1 MIGRSLRVGFIAS
14 TALAVVAVSAADAKP
29 RLVVKDRD
37 QKTLLELGG
46 IPVVAEDLNGAS
58 IDVRGLSKTF
68 DSPKP
73 SRLTRGV
80 ELGPDRRRAVL
91 PFTQRGSKRIRRCA
105 PRDVLVRAAGAEG
118 DEFDLRRT
126 SQRCRPKPIDLTS
139 AAECNPIGMDVGED
153 SDDKLCMLPFPDN
166 FHTVRDTDSATGR
179 RVAFEDV
186 AMPENSGGAPIDAA
200 PYNRNDGFSP
210 GQTVVARIPGLA
222 TPEALEQT
230 NPITLDN
237 LSRNDAERRGEPVV
251 VIDAET
257 GERWPIWVEIDSN
270 SSTPEETA
278 LLIHPAVNYVAG
290 HRYIVALRDLRG
302 PENGKL
308 RAPEGFRLYRDDL
321 PSANAAVNSQRP
333 RFDRIF
339 RELRDAG
346 VRRAGLYLAWDFT
359 VASDENIA
367 ERLLFMRNDA
377 FAELGDTDLDDET
390 IQGDSPDFTVTSVQE
405 FTPGEDA
412 ELARRVQGTFE
423 VPCYLE
429 PDCGPGGRFDL
440 DADGLPQRNGTYT
453 ASFNC
458 GIPRV
463 AVDSPGAT
471 PGRPQVYGHGLLG
484 SRNEATSGAQ
494 QLLGQTHNFTICATD
509 TIGFSSGDVP
519 NIAGNIL
526 TDLGNFPELT
536 DRVQQGLLN
545 TLYLGRLMWHPGGL
559 SSDDAFAVD
568 PADEG
573 SPSVMDISRL
583 YYNGNSQGGIL
594 GGVATAVA
602 PDWTRA
608 SLGVPAM
615 NYSVLLNRSVD
626 FDTYSLILDPA
637 YPSALT
643 QQLALSMI
651 QMLWDRSES
660 NGYAHRMTD
669 DPLPGTPPHE
679 VLMNVAFGDHQ
690 VTTWQADVEARTI
703 GAQLH
708 QPVVYDGRWPGVD
721 VGWGIDPITSYPYAG
736 SAIVYWDSGP
746 VRPDPGNPSQDI
758 GTGPPPVE
766 NLPNRTGKDPHG
778 DPRVDPEEMQMVSEF
793 LRPDAQS
800 EITDTC
806 GALPCFA
813 GGFTGP

>member
-1 MIGRSLRVGFIAS
+1 MIGRSLRVGLIACS
-14 TALAVVAVSAADAKP
+14 AALALAAAPAANAKPQVVAKE
-29 RLVVKDRD
+29 RD
-37 QKTLLELGG
+37 QKTLLRLDG
-46 IPVVAEDLNGAS
+46 IPVVAKDLDGSSVRAGARS
-58 IDVRGLSKTF
+58 RTF

-80 ELGPDRRRAVL
+80 VLRPGEARGVL
-91 PFTQRGSKRIRRCA
+91 PFTKRGRSQVRQCA
-105 PRDVLVRAAGAEG
+105 PREVQVRATGAKG

-126 SQRCRPKPIDLTS
+126 SRRCRPKPIDLTG
-139 AAECNPIGMDVGED
+139 AATCDPISMDVGED
-153 SDDKLCMLPFPDN
+153 SGDKLCMLPFPDN
-166 FHTVRDTDSATGR
+166 FHTVRDADSATGR
-179 RVAFEDV
+179 RVAFDDA
-186 AMPENSGGAPIDAA
+186 AMPRNSGGSAIDAA
-200 PYNRNDGFSP
+200 PYNLNDGFSP
-210 GQTVVARIPGLA
+210 GQTVVARVPGLG
-222 TPEALEQT
+222 TPEALAQT
-230 NPITLDN
+230 DPITLDN
-237 LSRNDAERRGEPVV
+237 LSRNDEERAGEPVV
-251 VIDAET
+251 VIDTET

-270 SSTPEETA
+270 STTPQETA
-278 LLIHPAVNYVAG
+278 LLIHPAVNYAAG

-321 PSANAAVNSQRP
+321 PSNKPAVNAQRG

-339 RELRDAG
+339 RDLRDAG
-346 VRRAGLYLAWDFT
+346 VRRANLYMAWDFT
-359 VASDENIA
+359 VSSDENIA
-367 ERLLFMRNDA
+367 ERMLSIRDDA

-390 IQGDSPDFTVTSVQE
+390 IQGDAPGFTITSVQE

-440 DADGLPQRNGTYT
+440 DANGLPQRNGTYT

-458 GIPRV
+458 GIPRA
-463 AVDSPGAT
+463 AVDGPGAT

-484 SRNEATSGAQ
+484 SRSEATSGAQ
-494 QLLGQTHNFTICATD
+494 QTLGQTHNFTICATD
-509 TIGFSSGDVP
+509 TIGFSSADVP

-545 TLYLGRLMWHPGGL
+545 TLFLGRLMWHPDGL
-559 SSDDAFAVD
+559 ITEDAFHVD
-568 PADEG
+568 PTDDG
-573 SPSVMDISRL
+573 TPPVMDISRL

-594 GGVATAVA
+594 GGAATAVA

-615 NYSVLLNRSVD
+615 NYSVLLNRSID
-626 FDTYSLILDPA
+626 FDTYSLILDPS
-637 YPSALT
+637 YPSPLT

-651 QMLWDRSES
+651 QMLWDRSDA

-669 DPLPGTPPHE
+669 DPHANTPAHE

-708 QPVVYDGRWPGVD
+708 EPVVYDGRWPGVD
-721 VGWGIDPITSYPYAG
+721 IGWGITPIASYPYAG

-746 VRPDPGNPSQDI
+746 NLPGNPSE
-758 GTGPPPVE
+758 GTNAPPVE
-766 NLPNRTGKDPHG
+766 NLPNRTGEDPHG
-778 DPRVDPEEMQMVSEF
+778 KPRVAPDEMQMVSDF

-800 EITDTC
+800 QITDTC
-806 GALPCFA
+806 GGLPCFA
-813 GGFTGP
+813 DGFTGP